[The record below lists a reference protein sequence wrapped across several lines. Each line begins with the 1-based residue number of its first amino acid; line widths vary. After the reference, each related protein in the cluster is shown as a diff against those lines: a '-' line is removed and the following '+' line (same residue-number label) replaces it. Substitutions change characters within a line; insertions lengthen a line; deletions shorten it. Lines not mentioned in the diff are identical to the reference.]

1 MNCPIC
7 GSTLILSKNLPAVK
21 DHFKSG
27 QTFTIKQCSRCDLQ
41 RTSFED
47 IDKISDYYESSEY
60 ASHGINLFNPIHL
73 VYSIVRRITLFQK
86 RRILEQYKRP
96 KTILDFGCGTGDFA
110 DYMEKNKWTVTG
122 VEPAASAR
130 EKAQKK
136 LTNKV
141 VASITELKEKYNFIS
156 LWHVLEHT
164 TNPLETLSAL
174 KEQMTKEGFLII
186 ALPNY
191 LSYDARFY
199 KEYWAAY
206 DVPRHLW
213 HFTKNSMYMLAAKL
227 RLEVIEIYPMKFDAY
242 YVSILSEKYLKN
254 NKLSLKKILRAMKTG
269 YISNQEA
276 KKTGNYSSLIYV
288 LKNANH

>member
-21 DHFKSG
+21 DHFISG
-27 QTFTIKQCSRCDLQ
+27 QTFNIKQCSRCDLQ

-47 IDKISDYYESSEY
+47 TDKISDYYESSEY

-96 KTILDFGCGTGDFA
+96 RTILDFGCGTGDFA
-110 DYMEKNKWTVTG
+110 DYMEKNKWMVTG
-122 VEPAASAR
+122 VEPAAKAR

-136 LTNKV
+136 LANKV
-141 VASITELKEKYNFIS
+141 VDSITELKEKYNFIS

-164 TNPLETLSAL
+164 SNPLETLSAL

-213 HFTKNSMYMLAAKL
+213 HFTKNSMYLLATKL

-242 YVSILSEKYLKN
+242 YVSILSEKYLKD
-254 NKLSLKKILRAMKTG
+254 NKISLKKILRAIKTG